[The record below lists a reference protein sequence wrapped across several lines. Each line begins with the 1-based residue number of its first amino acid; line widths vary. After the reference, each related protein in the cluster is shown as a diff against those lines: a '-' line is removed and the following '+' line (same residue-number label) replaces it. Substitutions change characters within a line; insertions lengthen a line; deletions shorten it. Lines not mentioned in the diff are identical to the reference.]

1 MLSSARLPRV
11 STALAGTA
19 LGLGAAGIA
28 ASAAHAHATESQSYT
43 VTAWYLNVRSAPTDA
58 SARVDL
64 LEKGDVVHGKPLDNG
79 WVQIDGGYVHGYW
92 LEANEADPTPEPPT
106 PEPPTP
112 GEATFEVTTY
122 LNVRAEAT
130 ARSSI
135 VGLYTPGTQVAGTKL
150 DNGWVQTA
158 DGFVHG
164 AYVKQVDEAPTP
176 PTPEPDPA
184 PGDTYRIDRS
194 VNLRSGPGMRY
205 QVIGVAP
212 RGAEV
217 TGTDVNGW
225 VHTDLGY
232 FWHTFATKVED
243 GPEDPAPEPPTPPTP
258 PTPEPPTPPTPEPPT
273 TEVIRYVDPA
283 GGAQFTGVYAGPSYG
298 SGYKGSVAEGY
309 VLRGNF
315 TADGQWFQA
324 GPTSFVP
331 VAHLTDVHYAYTGT
345 NGRLDPNT
353 LCDNPIPGQ
362 EHQLLQCDA
371 VAPLAGLNKEF
382 KNTFGH
388 DLKLGE
394 CYRTYE
400 TQVLYKIR
408 RGFWAATPGTSQH
421 GWAAACDLSEP
432 ESEVGF
438 GTAKYNWLDA
448 NAPRFGWENPSW
460 ARQGAYKP
468 EYWHWEFA
476 SLTQYSKSL
485 GALGD

>member
-1 MLSSARLPRV
+1 MLSYARLPRV

-64 LEKGDVVHGKPLDNG
+64 LEKGDVVHGTPLDNG

-106 PEPPTP
+106 P

-122 LNVRAEAT
+122 LNIRAEAT

-176 PTPEPDPA
+176 PTPEP
-184 PGDTYRIDRS
+184 
-194 VNLRSGPGMRY
+194 
-205 QVIGVAP
+205 
-212 RGAEV
+212 
-217 TGTDVNGW
+217 
-225 VHTDLGY
+225 
-232 FWHTFATKVED
+232 
-243 GPEDPAPEPPTPPTP
+243 
-258 PTPEPPTPPTPEPPT
+258 PT

-298 SGYKGSVAEGY
+298 SGYKGSLAEGY

-362 EHQLLQCDA
+362 EHQLLQCGA

-432 ESEVGF
+432 ESKVGF

-460 ARQGAYKP
+460 AREGAYKP

-476 SLTQYSKSL
+476 ALTKY
-485 GALGD
+485 

>member
-1 MLSSARLPRV
+1 MLSYARLPRV

-64 LEKGDVVHGKPLDNG
+64 LEKGDVVHGTPLDNG

-106 PEPPTP
+106 P

-122 LNVRAEAT
+122 LNIRAEAT

-158 DGFVHG
+158 DGFVYG
-164 AYVKQVDEAPTP
+164 AYVKQVDEA
-176 PTPEPDPA
+176 
-184 PGDTYRIDRS
+184 
-194 VNLRSGPGMRY
+194 
-205 QVIGVAP
+205 
-212 RGAEV
+212 
-217 TGTDVNGW
+217 
-225 VHTDLGY
+225 
-232 FWHTFATKVED
+232 
-243 GPEDPAPEPPTPPTP
+243 
-258 PTPEPPTPPTPEPPT
+258 PTPPTPEPPT

-362 EHQLLQCDA
+362 EHQLLQCGA

-432 ESEVGF
+432 ESELGF
-438 GTAKYNWLDA
+438 GTAKYKWLDA

-460 ARQGAYKP
+460 AREGAYKP